1 MLAVTPLTFYA
12 SWALLRHQS
21 STGPM
26 ALWLRFALGAAFA
39 LPGLIIAGM
48 VDSWFG
54 SSFRLIPLFFRL
66 TVLGHFVP
74 AFLSVAT
81 AFTVEFTSGLFSH
94 LGEHD
99 DGDPLPI
106 MASVAGFGSIFLVG
120 EFIGDRSYPDPVNML
135 IVPTLRVSVFMGIVV
150 AWQRRFHPFFVIAIA
165 TITILYGGLVSYL
178 YVVGFQSLS
187 GGLTAAAA
195 VLALFGLFRIRH
207 MV

>member
-1 MLAVTPLTFYA
+1 
-12 SWALLRHQS
+12 
-21 STGPM
+21 
-26 ALWLRFALGAAFA
+26 
-39 LPGLIIAGM
+39 
-48 VDSWFG
+48 
-54 SSFRLIPLFFRL
+54 
-66 TVLGHFVP
+66 
-74 AFLSVAT
+74 
-81 AFTVEFTSGLFSH
+81 
-94 LGEHD
+94 
-99 DGDPLPI
+99 
-106 MASVAGFGSIFLVG
+106 
-120 EFIGDRSYPDPVNML
+120 ML